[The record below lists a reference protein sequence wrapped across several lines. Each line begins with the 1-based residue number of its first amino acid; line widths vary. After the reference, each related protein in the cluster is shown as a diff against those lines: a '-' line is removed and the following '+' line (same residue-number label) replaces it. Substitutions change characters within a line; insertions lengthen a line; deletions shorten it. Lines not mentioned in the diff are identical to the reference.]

1 MKQLFTLSVLFL
13 VFSLVSCSGS
23 KSTAY
28 NPEIAKELEQRNKGN
43 ISLLQRIRQL
53 PGVTLRNGLPYFV
66 KASNQVFGQQV
77 TEPLYVLNGY
87 IVGNSFRSVDQLVN
101 SFMVESIEALTG
113 VETAEYGSRGA
124 SGVIKIKTIE

>member
-113 VETAEYGSRGA
+113 AETAEYGSRGA